1 MGTRAF
7 GMGGLGF
14 LLGLALGALVMSGII
29 GRPVETAGERAAA
42 LERYRIA
49 LLGAS
54 AMRADGLASDGERAA
69 ALQAVSDAHAGV
81 VLAGAG
87 DTGRRNLAA
96 MGGAVLLLGGLVWVG
111 VDVARWRRG

>member
-1 MGTRAF
+1 MNTRVF

-14 LLGLALGALVMSGII
+14 LLGLSLGALLMSGLI

-49 LLGAS
+49 LLAAS
-54 AMRADGLASDGERAA
+54 TMRADGLASDGERAA

-81 VLAGAG
+81 VLAGSTDAG
-87 DTGRRNLAA
+87 VRRLAA
-96 MGGAVLLLGGLVWVG
+96 MGGALVLVGGLVWVG
-111 VDVARWRRG
+111 VDVARWKQR